1 LESMSYMRRSKVS
14 GIGQNCPPH
23 KTVKLTH
30 CPFAYPTGSQ
40 PACEIIMHMSAAP
53 NWVPVDEYLHNTYH
67 PDCDYVDGAIVE
79 RNVGEI
85 PHAKAQRRV
94 LIYFYQRERQ
104 WNNFALQECRV
115 QVSPTRYRVPDVCVM
130 LGPEPDGNIL
140 TEPPF
145 LCIEVLSPEDRLSRM
160 QEKIDDYLRFGV
172 RFVWLI
178 DPYERRAWIYTKD
191 GIREVR
197 DGLLRTADPEW
208 IVPVAEIFG

>member
-1 LESMSYMRRSKVS
+1 
-14 GIGQNCPPH
+14 
-23 KTVKLTH
+23 
-30 CPFAYPTGSQ
+30 
-40 PACEIIMHMSAAP
+40 
-53 NWVPVDEYLHNTYH
+53 
-67 PDCDYVDGAIVE
+67 VDGVLVE

-130 LGPEPDGNIL
+130 RGPEPGGNIL

-145 LCIEVLSPEDRLSRM
+145 LCVEVLSPEDRLSRM

-172 RFVWLI
+172 RFVWVI
-178 DPYERRAWIYTKD
+178 DPYERKAWIYTPD
-191 GIREVR
+191 EIREVR

-208 IVPVAEIFG
+208 IVPLAEVLG